1 MAEGGVVV
9 CGVGMRTPVGN
20 DAAQSAA
27 VVRARIS
34 RFDVWPHATVGDEP
48 VVASAL
54 SPLAGPSDW
63 TQFALLVAAQP
74 LHEALWQAKVFDG
87 RGLEKRARKLGLYL
101 AGPSQARI
109 ALEGPDALEAFRE
122 RGVRDCFEVLGA
134 IEPTR
139 IEFLPLGN
147 AGSFAALARARQ
159 ALVEREIDVAI
170 LGAIDSHLDG
180 AWLEQLAMHGRLKVG
195 DASGGLVPGEAA
207 AFVVL
212 ERAESAAARGVKA
225 LGQLTA
231 VAVGGE
237 ELPIGA
243 EHPIRAD
250 GLSQVLA
257 EVLDARQR
265 GAQVRHVWPDLNGE
279 RWRSLEWSLA
289 ETRCLSG
296 LPPRAW
302 NLWTPAESLGDIGAA
317 GPLVQ
322 IGVALSWPARGFA
335 GEQHHLI
342 AGASFEGPRGVAYVI
357 PSGSDPTR

>member
-1 MAEGGVVV
+1 MAEGGVVIS
-9 CGVGMRTPVGN
+9 GVGMRTPVGN
-20 DAAQSAA
+20 DAVQSAA

-48 VVASAL
+48 IVGSAL

-63 TQFALLVAAQP
+63 TQFALLAAPQP

-87 RGLEKRARKLGLYL
+87 RGLEQRARKLGLYL
-101 AGPSQARI
+101 AGPSEERI
-109 ALEGPDALEAFRE
+109 SLEGAEALDGFRE
-122 RGVRDCFEVLGA
+122 RGVRDCFEVFGA

-139 IEFLPLGN
+139 IEFLPMGN
-147 AGSFAALARARQ
+147 AASFAALARARH
-159 ALVEREIDVAI
+159 ALVEREIDVAV

-180 AWLEQLAMHGRLKVG
+180 AWLERLAKLGRLKVG
-195 DASGGLVPGEAA
+195 DASGGLVPGEAV

-212 ERAESAAARGVKA
+212 ERAESAGARGVKA

-231 VAVGGE
+231 VAVGRE
-237 ELPIGA
+237 ELPIDA

-257 EVLDARQR
+257 EVLDAHQR
-265 GAQVRHVWPDLNGE
+265 GASVRHVWTDLNGE
-279 RWRSLEWSLA
+279 RWRSLEWALA
-289 ETRCLSG
+289 ETRCLGG

-302 NLWTPAESLGDIGAA
+302 NLWTPAESVGDIGAA

-322 IGVALSWPARGFA
+322 LGIALSWPARGFA
-335 GEQHHLI
+335 RDQHHLL
-342 AGASFEGPRGVAYVI
+342 AGASFEGTRGVAYVT
-357 PSGSDPTR
+357 PFDPASPR